1 MPEPVTSPGIDA
13 ARLKWLLDCEA
24 AIKSMAAQFLC
35 PKVSP
40 QQLVKD
46 ILDDSK
52 EKKCTSSS
60 EH

>member
-1 MPEPVTSPGIDA
+1 MPKPVTSPGIDA
-13 ARLKWLLDCEA
+13 ARLKWLLDCES

-46 ILDDSK
+46 ILKGEENDARRNESR
-52 EKKCTSSS
+52 C
-60 EH
+60 